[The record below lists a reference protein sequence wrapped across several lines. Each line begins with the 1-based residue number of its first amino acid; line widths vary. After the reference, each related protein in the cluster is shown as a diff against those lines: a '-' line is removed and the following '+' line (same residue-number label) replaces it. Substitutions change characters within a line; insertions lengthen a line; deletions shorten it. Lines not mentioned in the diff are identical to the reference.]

1 MTHMLVYYILVLCV
15 CVCFT
20 VSLAEF
26 GVHGLTGEP
35 GVFSCHL
42 RLVLGLQPP
51 HTQLFVRA
59 LRIRMSTFLTEPPLG
74 LRAVFPLPQDR

>member
-1 MTHMLVYYILVLCV
+1 MLVYYILVCVCV

-35 GVFSCHL
+35 GVISCHL
-42 RLVLGLQPP
+42 RLVLGLQPH
-51 HTQLFVRA
+51 HTQLFV
-59 LRIRMSTFLTEPPLG
+59 
-74 LRAVFPLPQDR
+74 